1 MRWISQ
7 LGFSGMLMVLEP
19 VVEPLP
25 LDSHVEI
32 ERGYE
37 WLSEIGFWT
46 GAALSQIPVI
56 ELDLEESTNPEE

>member
-1 MRWISQ
+1 
-7 LGFSGMLMVLEP
+7 MLRVLEP

-32 ERGYE
+32 GRGYE

-46 GAALSQIPVI
+46 GAALSQIPAI
-56 ELDLEESTNPEE
+56 EPDLEESTFSAE